1 MALDPATAIK
11 IATTV
16 AATAGAASARSRQVQ
31 AQEQQLQSTALQEKL
46 AAQERTQLRTEQL
59 DAVLGSQTAAAAA
72 RGFSIASP
80 TFTAFQKKSLNAF
93 AQDQFAENFNMR
105 QREEQFEL
113 QKQDLIERNRARLF
127 QDIFN
132 ATSTLGES
140 INFNPT
146 LNGGGSSDL
155 PGG

>member
-1 MALDPATAIK
+1 MAADPASIIS
-11 IATTV
+11 IATSVGSTIL
-16 AATAGAASARSRQVQ
+16 GSSARSRSVQ
-31 AQEQQLQSTALQEKL
+31 KQEQQIQTRALQEKL

-72 RGFSIASP
+72 RGFSLASP
-80 TFTAFQKKSLNAF
+80 TFVNFQKQSLNAF

-127 QDIFN
+127 QDVFST
-132 ATSTLGES
+132 ASTLGQS
-140 INFNPT
+140 INFNPAF
-146 LNGGGSSDL
+146 GGDTSDL
-155 PGG
+155 PGA